1 VFVGSIAFDLLLGDV
16 RSLKQKRSLV
26 RPLVAELR
34 RTYDVSAAEAGHL
47 DLHRRAL
54 VGVAVVAADRAH
66 CVDVLDRCERLVA
79 ARPEMDLLSARRQV
93 LRATDD
99 LTDYLT
105 DPREDE

>member
-1 VFVGSIAFDLLLGDV
+1 MSLDLLLGDV

-34 RTYDVSAAEAGHL
+34 RKYDVSAAEAGHL

-66 CVDVLDRCERLVA
+66 CVEVLDACERLVA
-79 ARPEMDLLSARRQV
+79 GRPGDGAAVGTAAGRQEHRR
-93 LRATDD
+93 AE
-99 LTDYLT
+99 
-105 DPREDE
+105 EDE